1 MCGIFGFSLGRG
13 LNSNEIDYVKKDVRS
28 FVNLSILRGSDTF
41 GININSDNN
50 NYVFKSNL
58 NPKIAIKKKNYKNFI
73 DRKLNLS
80 TQNKNSFNYFGQ
92 TRLVTNGTKFLYKN
106 NQPITTNRIA
116 GLHNGIL
123 FHKKIW
129 K

>member
-58 NPKIAIKKKNYKNFI
+58 NPKIAIKKK
-73 DRKLNLS
+73 KL
-80 TQNKNSFNYFGQ
+80 
-92 TRLVTNGTKFLYKN
+92 
-106 NQPITTNRIA
+106 
-116 GLHNGIL
+116 
-123 FHKKIW
+123 
-129 K
+129 